1 MSPKFTQTEKEAIKM
16 LVMEIGINATSKRMG
31 IPDSTI
37 NSWIK
42 REGWFTDTP
51 KAFRARSIPIRTPSQ
66 ALVAELTELSGDSR
80 MHFARGLNKTARHV
94 ATMTGNEIL
103 ERASEVKQSVQAVA
117 LTHAWQADRPVN
129 KISLSVT
136 GANVK
141 LEQSAIEAEWSD
153 SEDFVS
159 LE

>member
-1 MSPKFTQTEKEAIKM
+1 M
-16 LVMEIGINATSKRMG
+16 LVMEIGVSSASKRLG
-31 IPDSTI
+31 IPASTI
-37 NSWIK
+37 DSWISRDK
-42 REGWFTDTP
+42 WYEGVPD
-51 KAFRARSIPIRTPSQ
+51 AFRARSLPVSTPSQ

-94 ATMTGNEIL
+94 AAMSGSEIL
-103 ERASEVKQSVQAVA
+103 EKASEVKQSVQAVA
-117 LTHAWQADRPVN
+117 ITHAWQADRPVN

-141 LEQSAIEAEWSD
+141 LEQGHGGVIDAEWSD
-153 SEDFVS
+153 AEDFVS